1 MPKQEIRERSVR
13 RKLNAIKSEFKDK
26 NVLLVEDSIV
36 RGTTTREIVHQVRQA
51 GAKKVTLLVA
61 SPPVRFPNVFGIDMP
76 SREELIAS
84 SRTVEEIQEFIGA
97 DSLIYQTQGDLIDSA
112 KSTSKGVQ
120 DFECSI
126 FDGDYRS
133 RDVDEDYL
141 EQLSL
146 NRSDEN
152 KRRKNQELA
161 GLDNLVELRFN

>member
-1 MPKQEIRERSVR
+1 M
-13 RKLNAIKSEFKDK
+13 
-26 NVLLVEDSIV
+26 LLVEDSIV

-97 DSLIYQTQGDLIDSA
+97 DSLIYQTQEDLIDSA